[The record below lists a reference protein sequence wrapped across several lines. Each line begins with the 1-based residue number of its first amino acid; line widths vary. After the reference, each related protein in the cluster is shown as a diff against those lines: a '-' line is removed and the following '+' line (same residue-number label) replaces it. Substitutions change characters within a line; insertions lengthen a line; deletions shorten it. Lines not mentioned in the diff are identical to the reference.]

1 MTAPVEETQR
11 APVTDGSGEVAP
23 SRRGLS
29 RGRLAVLAVALGVL
43 AVVFVVTRSGGEAAP
58 PPPTAPAAN
67 DELPIDPVSGL
78 PVGYRTFR
86 DDEAG
91 FSLAHPET
99 WVPIARPDENRRL
112 LLSAGGDS
120 SLSVRYNLND
130 EPIDSDADLEAILTT
145 TQRIVESG
153 GAKVLKRQGFNLH
166 GIDGITYL
174 SRFTNQETG
183 RSHVNAHYFLF
194 KGRKM
199 FVVLFQAAPDPP
211 IEPEEQFERMLP
223 DINAILDSFAID
235 ELEPEDA
242 APAASPGG

>member
-11 APVTDGSGEVAP
+11 APVADGPDAVAP
-23 SRRGLS
+23 RRRGLS
-29 RGRLAVLAVALGVL
+29 RGRLIVLAVALGAL
-43 AVVFVVTRSGGEAAP
+43 AVVFAVTRGGGEAAP
-58 PPPTAPAAN
+58 STPAAPVAD

-86 DDEAG
+86 DEETG

-99 WVPIARPDENRRL
+99 WVPIARPDDNRRL
-112 LLSAGGDS
+112 LLSAGGDN

-130 EPIDSDADLEAILTT
+130 QAIDTDADLEAILTT

-174 SRFTNQETG
+174 SRFTNEETG

-194 KGRKM
+194 QGRKM

-211 IEPEEQFERMLP
+211 LEPEVQFERMLP

-235 ELEPEDA
+235 PL
-242 APAASPGG
+242 